1 MTKQVL
7 ADRETI
13 AANIVKF
20 TQDNG
25 LKIHP
30 GQEPLK
36 WADLVLKKGGCPC
49 VPTRKQ
55 CPCEFVLEDVKE
67 LGRCRCG
74 LFCNDAYLKEYNALN
89 DRRKP
94 KKRWTRKPKVSSSR
108 KSA

>member
-1 MTKQVL
+1 MTEQVL

-25 LKIHP
+25 LRIHP

-36 WADLVLKKGGCPC
+36 WADLVIKNGGCPC
-49 VPTRKQ
+49 VPGRSE
-55 CPCEFVLEDVKE
+55 CPCEFVLEDIKE

-74 LFCNDAYLKEYNALN
+74 LFCNAAYLREYNRLIG
-89 DRRKP
+89 DRK
-94 KKRWTRKPKVSSSR
+94 SSR
-108 KSA
+108 QWKRKQGRSSF